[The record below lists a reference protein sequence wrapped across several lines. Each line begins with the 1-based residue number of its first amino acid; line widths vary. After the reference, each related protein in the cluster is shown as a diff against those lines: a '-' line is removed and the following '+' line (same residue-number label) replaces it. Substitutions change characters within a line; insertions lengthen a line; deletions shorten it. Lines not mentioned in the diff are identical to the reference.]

1 MARFTPLLVLFSPP
15 FTRGAN
21 IARWRPAREF
31 DMKTRIAVIGSLALA
46 FLAPAA
52 LAEEEPQG
60 QSSQQQSDQQSQQ
73 QEQGVTSGPAAGTPV
88 EPSGSVQKDNPKAEE
103 VNPSGVS
110 GPSGTSA
117 GAPAVEGKKGTQ
129 SGQEWAPPEEIR
141 RKKGPTS

>member
-1 MARFTPLLVLFSPP
+1 
-15 FTRGAN
+15 
-21 IARWRPAREF
+21 
-31 DMKTRIAVIGSLALA
+31 MKTGIAVIGSLALA

-52 LAEEEPQG
+52 LAEEEQQG
-60 QSSQQQSDQQSQQ
+60 QSPQQQSEQQSQPQQ

-88 EPSGSVQKDNPKAEE
+88 EPSGSVQKDNPKAED

>member
-1 MARFTPLLVLFSPP
+1 
-15 FTRGAN
+15 
-21 IARWRPAREF
+21 
-31 DMKTRIAVIGSLALA
+31 MKTRLAIIGSLALA

-52 LAEEEPQG
+52 LAED
-60 QSSQQQSDQQSQQ
+60 QQQEQQLQPQQESDQQSQ

-88 EPSGSVQKDNPKAEE
+88 EPSGSVQKDNPKA
-103 VNPSGVS
+103 VDAPSGVS

-141 RKKGPTS
+141 RKKGPSS